1 VYGLEEKGH
10 PRDMTHPLE
19 VEGKIDRCGERSP
32 AAEVVDELVASGG
45 FRPFAFVLNS
55 EPEHRFRWSP
65 NNRFSRVK
73 PVSAAK
79 NEAEKSI

>member
-45 FRPFAFVLNS
+45 LSPFRLRS
-55 EPEHRFRWSP
+55 EL
-65 NNRFSRVK
+65 
-73 PVSAAK
+73 
-79 NEAEKSI
+79 